1 MSKTIKEIN
10 EAIKSLHPKE
20 GQVSDGYHTF
30 DELYDF
36 RRAYNAALV
45 NTHVYPCI
53 KSHRHSD
60 GELCFGGGWFIVQMN
75 LPTGQIS
82 NHYEDKY
89 WGEFDCK
96 EQECA
101 EPWDGHTESDVLARL
116 TELNQNSYR
125 MPLSQRLTD
134 EERERVRKLYIDA
147 NDKLK
152 ICLNAINYN
161 QIAELDNECKK
172 GINMGLI
179 LALKYIFGKE
189 LFGEGE
195 G

>member
-1 MSKTIKEIN
+1 MNKTIEEIN
-10 EAIKSLHPKE
+10 EAIKSLHPNE
-20 GQVSDGYHTF
+20 GQVSDGYHSF

-53 KSHRHSD
+53 KSRRHND

-89 WGEFDCK
+89 WNEFDCK
-96 EQECA
+96 EQERA
-101 EPWDGHTESDVLARL
+101 EPWDGHTEADVLARL

-125 MPLSQRLTD
+125 MPLSQRLTV
-134 EERERVRKLYIDA
+134 EERERVRKEYKKA
-147 NDKLK
+147 YSESFEPTT
-152 ICLNAINYN
+152 CLDRQYARGRY
-161 QIAELDNECKK
+161 QVLRE
-172 GINMGLI
+172 
-179 LALKYIFGKE
+179 IFDKE
-189 LFGEGE
+189 LFGEE
-195 G
+195 

>member
-36 RRAYNAALV
+36 RRAYNAALD

-53 KSHRHSD
+53 KSHRHND

-96 EQECA
+96 EQERA
-101 EPWDGHTESDVLARL
+101 EPWDGHTESDVLSRL
-116 TELNQNSYR
+116 TELNKDSYR
-125 MPLSQRLTD
+125 MPLSHRLTD
-134 EERERVRKLYIDA
+134 EEREWVRDA
-147 NDKLK
+147 YNEAVE
-152 ICLNAINYN
+152 ICKNADPMGSRF
-161 QIAELDNECKK
+161 AFWDARK
-172 GINMGLI
+172 GL
-179 LALKYIFGKE
+179 LESIFGKE
-189 LFGEGE
+189 MFEKE
-195 G
+195 

>member
-1 MSKTIKEIN
+1 MTKTIEEIN
-10 EAIKSLHPKE
+10 EAIKSLHPNE
-20 GQVSDGYHTF
+20 GKVSDGYHTF

-45 NTHVYPCI
+45 NTHIYPCI
-53 KSHRHSD
+53 KSRRHND

-96 EQECA
+96 EQERA
-101 EPWDGHTESDVLARL
+101 EPWDGHTESDVLSRL
-116 TELNQNSYR
+116 TELNKDSYR

-134 EERERVRKLYIDA
+134 EEREKMRKLYIDA

-152 ICLNAINYN
+152 ICLNAMSYN
-161 QIAELDNECKK
+161 QISELDNEYKK

-179 LALKYIFGKE
+179 LALKHIFGKE